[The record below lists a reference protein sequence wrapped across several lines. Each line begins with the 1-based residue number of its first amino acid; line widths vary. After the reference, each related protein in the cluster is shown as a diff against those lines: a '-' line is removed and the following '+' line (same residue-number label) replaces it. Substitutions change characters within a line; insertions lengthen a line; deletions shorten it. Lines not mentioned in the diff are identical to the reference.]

1 MILAID
7 PGSAKTGIAL
17 VNEDGSLGKKDI
29 IPTEALENL
38 AAAWAKTG
46 EARLIVMGNG
56 THHKE
61 LRKRVEEGLKDAD
74 LPLPIVFV
82 DEKYTTEMGKERYWK
97 DHPAKGISRLIPK
110 GMRTIPVP
118 VDDYVAWIIG
128 EIYLGTVEAESV
140 RHEKI
145 RN

>member
-17 VNEDGSLGKKDI
+17 VNEDGSLGKKEI
-29 IPTEALENL
+29 IPTASLETL
-38 AAAWAKTG
+38 AAAWAKMG

-61 LRKRVEEGLKDAD
+61 LRKRVEEGLVDAG
-74 LPLPIVFV
+74 LALPIVFV
-82 DEKYTTEMGKERYWK
+82 DEKYTTEMGKERYWQ
-97 DHPAKGISRLIPK
+97 DHPARGLARLIPK
-110 GMRTIPVP
+110 GMRTVPVP

-140 RHEKI
+140 GHEKI
-145 RN
+145 KN